1 MKRLSYMACLLLAS
15 AAFTA
20 CDEDFKD
27 WADPQSN
34 PQEEAITA
42 MVDITPVASMK
53 LEEQPG
59 DSVVIASVSSIAEN
73 FSLTACNIELVAEGQ
88 ILNLPSKVKDGN
100 IKVRLTELDQKVAS
114 LYKSQKSLER
124 EVTLKLTPV
133 VMTTNGEATSLTEYP
148 EMQSA
153 ITPVA
158 TPAVDTEYYIVGDL
172 NSWQMD
178 KSTATKLEVDKDNQY
193 LFSVVVESEEKFDF
207 KIVPGS
213 AIEAPDAWQ
222 RALGASKVIED
233 PDPGLLAFRDK
244 EGADPDNLTCA
255 GGKKMKITINVEDYT
270 YTIKEDLPEHMYING
285 SPYSLGWDWAVA
297 PEMVPVTQTPGMFW
311 SIQYYTAGDQIK
323 FAPVR
328 KWEGDFGYD
337 EEILSPE
344 AIDFA
349 ELTSSGGNIGIGK
362 SGWYLVIV
370 AVTTEGKTISF
381 RLPEVYLLGGV
392 INNSWN
398 CDETTLFRIPTD
410 KTSDFISPAATVTG
424 MARIS
429 TTAVDGTNLLD
440 AFLIYS
446 RCNPLSSSSPSL
458 FPGIKSFVSF
468 TNCDANGRKI
478 IVWNT
483 LNAVSAFATKRFA
496 LSAPPRTEIAST
508 I

>member
-1 MKRLSYMACLLLAS
+1 M
-15 AAFTA
+15 
-20 CDEDFKD
+20 
-27 WADPQSN
+27 
-34 PQEEAITA
+34 
-42 MVDITPVASMK
+42 
-53 LEEQPG
+53 
-59 DSVVIASVSSIAEN
+59 
-73 FSLTACNIELVAEGQ
+73 
-88 ILNLPSKVKDGN
+88 
-100 IKVRLTELDQKVAS
+100 
-114 LYKSQKSLER
+114 
-124 EVTLKLTPV
+124 
-133 VMTTNGEATSLTEYP
+133 
-148 EMQSA
+148 
-153 ITPVA
+153 
-158 TPAVDTEYYIVGDL
+158 
-172 NSWQMD
+172 
-178 KSTATKLEVDKDNQY
+178 
-193 LFSVVVESEEKFDF
+193 
-207 KIVPGS
+207 
-213 AIEAPDAWQ
+213 
-222 RALGASKVIED
+222 GASKVIED

-362 SGWYLVIV
+362 SGWHLVIV

-429 TTAVDGTNLLD
+429 TTAVDAGGWWKSEFTLDLANEGDGTIVYRENKNVSDNLSELG
-440 AFLIYS
+440 YE
-446 RCNPLSSSSPSL
+446 CNVKA
-458 FPGIKSFVSF
+458 GQKVHINF
-468 TNCDANGRKI
+468 TTGKGK
-478 IVWNT
+478 V
-483 LNAVSAFATKRFA
+483 
-496 LSAPPRTEIAST
+496 E
-508 I
+508 

>member
-1 MKRLSYMACLLLAS
+1 M
-15 AAFTA
+15 
-20 CDEDFKD
+20 
-27 WADPQSN
+27 
-34 PQEEAITA
+34 
-42 MVDITPVASMK
+42 
-53 LEEQPG
+53 
-59 DSVVIASVSSIAEN
+59 
-73 FSLTACNIELVAEGQ
+73 
-88 ILNLPSKVKDGN
+88 
-100 IKVRLTELDQKVAS
+100 TELDQKVAS

-213 AIEAPDAWQ
+213 
-222 RALGASKVIED
+222 
-233 PDPGLLAFRDK
+233 
-244 EGADPDNLTCA
+244 
-255 GGKKMKITINVEDYT
+255 TINVEDYT

-429 TTAVDGTNLLD
+429 TTAVDAGGWWKSEFTLDLANEGDGTIVYRENKNVSDNLSELG
-440 AFLIYS
+440 YE
-446 RCNPLSSSSPSL
+446 CNVKA
-458 FPGIKSFVSF
+458 GQKVHINF
-468 TNCDANGRKI
+468 TTGKGK
-478 IVWNT
+478 V
-483 LNAVSAFATKRFA
+483 
-496 LSAPPRTEIAST
+496 E
-508 I
+508 

>member
-244 EGADPDNLTCA
+244 EGADPDNLICA

-429 TTAVDGTNLLD
+429 TTAVDAGGWWKSEFTLDLANEGDGTIVYRENKNVSDNLSELG
-440 AFLIYS
+440 YE
-446 RCNPLSSSSPSL
+446 CNVKADR
-458 FPGIKSFVSF
+458 KSV
-468 TNCDANGRKI
+468 
-478 IVWNT
+478 V
-483 LNAVSAFATKRFA
+483 
-496 LSAPPRTEIAST
+496 
-508 I
+508 

>member
-1 MKRLSYMACLLLAS
+1 MACLLLAS

-42 MVDITPVASMK
+42 MVDITPVTSMK

-88 ILNLPSKVKDGN
+88 TLNLPSRVKNGGV
-100 IKVRLTELDQKVAS
+100 KVRLTELDQKVAS
-114 LYKSQKSLER
+114 LYKSQKSVER
-124 EVTLKLTPV
+124 EVTLKLTPMV
-133 VMTTNGEATSLTEYP
+133 TTTNGEATSLTDYP
-148 EMQSA
+148 EMKSVF
-153 ITPVA
+153 TPVA
-158 TPAVDTEYYIVGDL
+158 TPAVDTEYYMVGGL
-172 NSWQMD
+172 NGWQMD
-178 KSTATKLEVDKDNQY
+178 KATATKFEADQDNQY
-193 LFSVVVESEEKFDF
+193 LFSVVVEPEEKFDF

-244 EGADPDNLTCA
+244 EGTDPDNLTCT

-285 SPYSLGWDWAVA
+285 SPYSAGWDWAVA

-323 FAPVR
+323 FAPAR
-328 KWEGDFGYD
+328 NWEGGFGYNED
-337 EEILSPE
+337 FLSPE
-344 AIDFA
+344 TIEFA
-349 ELTSSGGNIGIGK
+349 GLTLSGTDNISIGK
-362 SGWYLVIV
+362 SGWYLVV
-370 AVTTEGKTISF
+370 VTVTAEGKTISF

-398 CDETTLFRIPTD
+398 CDGTTLFTIPID
-410 KTSDFISPAATVTG
+410 RTSDFISPAATVAG
-424 MARIS
+424 MARIC
-429 TTAVDGTNLLD
+429 TTAVDAGGWWKSEFTLD
-440 AFLIYS
+440 L
-446 RCNPLSSSSPSL
+446 
-458 FPGIKSFVSF
+458 
-468 TNCDANGRKI
+468 ANGGGGTIVYRENKI
-478 IVWNT
+478 
-483 LNAVSAFATKRFA
+483 VSDN
-496 LSAPPRTEIAST
+496 LSELGYECNVTAGQKVHINFTAGKGKVE
-508 I
+508 

>member
-213 AIEAPDAWQ
+213 AIEAPDACQ

-270 YTIKEDLPEHMYING
+270 YTIKEDLPEHMYINV

-429 TTAVDGTNLLD
+429 TTAVDAGGWWKSEFTLDLANEGDGTIVYRENKNVSDNLSELG
-440 AFLIYS
+440 YE
-446 RCNPLSSSSPSL
+446 CNVKA
-458 FPGIKSFVSF
+458 GQKVHINF
-468 TNCDANGRKI
+468 TTGKGK
-478 IVWNT
+478 V
-483 LNAVSAFATKRFA
+483 
-496 LSAPPRTEIAST
+496 E
-508 I
+508 

>member
-1 MKRLSYMACLLLAS
+1 M
-15 AAFTA
+15 T
-20 CDEDFKD
+20 
-27 WADPQSN
+27 
-34 PQEEAITA
+34 
-42 MVDITPVASMK
+42 
-53 LEEQPG
+53 PG

-429 TTAVDGTNLLD
+429 TTAVDAGGWWKSEFTLDLANEGDGTIVYRENKNVSDNLSELG
-440 AFLIYS
+440 YE
-446 RCNPLSSSSPSL
+446 CNVKA
-458 FPGIKSFVSF
+458 GQKVHINF
-468 TNCDANGRKI
+468 TTGKGK
-478 IVWNT
+478 V
-483 LNAVSAFATKRFA
+483 
-496 LSAPPRTEIAST
+496 E
-508 I
+508 